1 MEAFSMDL
9 RQRIWDALN
18 QRGETGDT
26 LEEIAERFQ
35 VSRQWL
41 FNLRQRMAHE
51 QTLDP
56 KPHAGGQPRKVT
68 EEVEQCLCDRIREHA
83 DATLQ
88 ELRDHCGIEG
98 SIMVVWRVLKRLG
111 GTLKGRSNR
120 GRQADFAGR
129 RFYFL
134 HCVSR

>member
-18 QRGETGDT
+18 RRDETGDT

-41 FNLRQRMAHE
+41 FKFRQRFAHF

-56 KPHAGGQPRKVT
+56 KPHGGGQPRKVT
-68 EEVEQCLCDRIREHA
+68 EEVEQLLCDQIREHPA
-83 DATLQ
+83 TTLQ
-88 ELRDHCGIEG
+88 ELCDHCGIEG

-111 GTLKGRSNR
+111 ISRKKKRSTPKSENPPK
-120 GRQADFAGR
+120 
-129 RFYFL
+129 
-134 HCVSR
+134 SRPNAKSG